1 MHPCHATT
9 SRGVFFL
16 LCLSVVPNGLTA
28 FSIVFL
34 ADTPAHRCLLPAHL
48 NLSAAWR
55 NSSIPLDVDDNR
67 GGALVPSKCSRYKLE
82 NVLNYSE
89 RGLLPGV
96 DVNLSN
102 VPKEGCLDGWAFDQ
116 SVYTSTIV
124 SEWNLVCDESW
135 KSPLTSSIFFCGVL
149 TGSLIS
155 GQLSD
160 RFGRKIVMF
169 ATIAIQA
176 VFRFIQVF
184 SPNWI
189 VFCALYFIVGMG
201 QVSNYVVAFV
211 LGMEVLGLHIRTI
224 FSTAG
229 MSLFFGAGYM
239 LLPLLAF
246 FVNDWR
252 MLLLALMLPSCLC
265 LPLWWFIPES
275 PRWLLSQGRIEE
287 AEAIIRNAAKMN
299 NIEPPVVIFSPLQNG
314 VKAEERRAYNI
325 CDLLRSPNIRW
336 ISITLWVIWNTL
348 TIAYFALSLNT
359 ANLHGNAYFNCFLS
373 ALVEMPAYVLSWVMF
388 RWCSRRM
395 SVFSSLSS
403 GGLFLLIIQLIPANL
418 VAASI
423 TFEMMGKFA
432 VSTAFAVVYAYTAEL
447 YPTVLRNTAVGACSM
462 ASRIGSIIAPFFIYL
477 RTYSVSLPYILM
489 GSLTTAAGLLSLLL
503 PESFGMP
510 LPDTISH
517 MQQFPGCCRKTP
529 YILTHTI
536 EEEKA
541 AEVRSLVIREQLS
554 SLNSNK

>member
-1 MHPCHATT
+1 
-9 SRGVFFL
+9 
-16 LCLSVVPNGLTA
+16 
-28 FSIVFL
+28 
-34 ADTPAHRCLLPAHL
+34 
-48 NLSAAWR
+48 
-55 NSSIPLDVDDNR
+55 
-67 GGALVPSKCSRYKLE
+67 
-82 NVLNYSE
+82 
-89 RGLLPGV
+89 
-96 DVNLSN
+96 
-102 VPKEGCLDGWAFDQ
+102 
-116 SVYTSTIV
+116 
-124 SEWNLVCDESW
+124 
-135 KSPLTSSIFFCGVL
+135 
-149 TGSLIS
+149 
-155 GQLSD
+155 
-160 RFGRKIVMF
+160 
-169 ATIAIQA
+169 
-176 VFRFIQVF
+176 
-184 SPNWI
+184 
-189 VFCALYFIVGMG
+189 
-201 QVSNYVVAFV
+201 
-211 LGMEVLGLHIRTI
+211 
-224 FSTAG
+224 
-229 MSLFFGAGYM
+229 
-239 LLPLLAF
+239 
-246 FVNDWR
+246 
-252 MLLLALMLPSCLC
+252 
-265 LPLWWFIPES
+265 
-275 PRWLLSQGRIEE
+275 GRIEE
-287 AEAIIRNAAKMN
+287 AEAIIRNAAKLN
-299 NIEPPVVIFSPLQNG
+299 NIEPPVVIFNPLQNG
-314 VKAEERRAYNI
+314 VKAEKRRAYNI

-336 ISITLWVIWNTL
+336 ISIMLWVIWNTL

-395 SVFSSLSS
+395 SIFSSLSS
-403 GGLFLLIIQLIPANL
+403 GGVFLLIIQLIPANL

-529 YILTHTI
+529 YIVTHTI

-541 AEVRSLVIREQLS
+541 AEVRSLVIREPLS